1 MIVRS
6 NTRSLQLITQPD
18 HAHLARR
25 VMEHCVP
32 LGTRPRRE
40 SILHAVGEHDNGW
53 TEEDAAPRIH
63 PETKQVIDFIN
74 APAEVRQRVW
84 SRGVGRLIDDPW
96 AAALVAQHAIVIYDR
111 FRADPEW
118 TPFFAEMER
127 LRGELMAA
135 RGLPLEE
142 LLRDYPF
149 VRLADLISLSFC
161 TGSAHELRFDSWRVQ
176 LVDTRVVVTPD
187 AFGGAEIPI
196 EIGMKEIRNERY
208 ESDAALRLALRGAGS
223 TTLRGVVTG
232 G

>member
-1 MIVRS
+1 M
-6 NTRSLQLITQPD
+6 D
-18 HAHLARR
+18 
-25 VMEHCVP
+25 HCVP
-32 LGTRPRRE
+32 LATRPRRE

-53 TEEDAAPRIH
+53 TEEDAAPRVH
-63 PETKQVIDFIN
+63 PETRQVVDFIN

-84 SRGVGRLIDDPW
+84 SRGVGRLVDDPW

-118 TPFFAEMER
+118 APFFAEMER
-127 LRGELMAA
+127 LRGEMLDAS
-135 RGLPLEE
+135 RLPLDE

-161 TGSAHELRFDSWRVQ
+161 TGSADELRFDSWRVR

-187 AFGGAEIPI
+187 AFGGSDIPI
-196 EIGMKEIRNERY
+196 EIGTKEIRNERY
-208 ESDAALRLALRGAGS
+208 ESDAALRLALREAES
-223 TTLRGVVTG
+223 TMLRGFVTG